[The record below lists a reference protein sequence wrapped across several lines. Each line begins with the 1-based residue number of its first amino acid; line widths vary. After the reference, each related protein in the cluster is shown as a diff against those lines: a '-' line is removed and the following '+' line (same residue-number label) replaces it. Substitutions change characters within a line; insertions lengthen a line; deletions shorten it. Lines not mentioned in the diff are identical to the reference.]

1 LGEYYEER
9 AGDRMINSILELCR
23 KREPMP
29 QLSVEERINN
39 FYQIE
44 LGYSEKTLRS
54 EASRCLQ
61 CEEPP
66 CVEACPAHLNI
77 KKYVLEAREGRYRDA
92 LGTILERLP
101 LPSTCGRVCPH
112 PCEDACVRYTHF
124 DPISIRGIKRFI
136 ADQFMEADWYPKI
149 EEIREER
156 VAVIGSGP
164 AGLTVAR
171 NLALSGYRVTI
182 FDSSPNL
189 GGMIAQSI
197 PHYRLP
203 PQFPRKEIE
212 EIKKLGVGFQK
223 GTLGKD
229 FTLNSLFDQGYK
241 AIFVGI
247 GTHKGMKMNIPG
259 EDLEGVHE
267 ALDLLRDIKAG
278 KTLPQFKGKKAIVVG
293 GGNVAMDAVRSIR
306 RLGADVTLVYRRSWE
321 EMPAGKD
328 EVQEA
333 KEEGIEFKIL
343 TNPTKILGSGRVEGL
358 ECIRMELGEPDA
370 SGRRR
375 PVPVEGSGFGIS
387 ADFFIEAIGEG
398 PESEMLKSMGV
409 ELDKRGLVKVDDN
422 MKTNMEGVF
431 AAGDLVSGPAIVIE
445 AVAGGLRAAESI
457 DEYCQS
463 KGGKV

>member
-1 LGEYYEER
+1 
-9 AGDRMINSILELCR
+9 MTNSILELCR

-29 QLSVEERINN
+29 QLSVKERINN
-39 FYQIE
+39 FYQVEI
-44 LGYSEKTLRS
+44 GYSEEKLRS

-77 KKYVLEAREGRYRDA
+77 KKYVFEAREGRYRDA

-101 LPSTCGRVCPH
+101 LPATCGRVCPH

-136 ADQFMEADWYPKI
+136 ADQLMEADWYPKV
-149 EEIREER
+149 ETKVEER
-156 VAVIGSGP
+156 IAVVGSGP

-171 NLALSGYRVTI
+171 NLALSGYQVTI
-182 FDSSPNL
+182 FDSSPDL
-189 GGMIAQSI
+189 GGMIAQVI

-203 PQFPRKEIE
+203 LKFPGKEIE
-212 EIKKLGVGFQK
+212 EIKKLGAEFRK
-223 GTLGKD
+223 GTLGAD
-229 FTLNSLFDQGYK
+229 FTLNSLSDQGYK
-241 AIFVGI
+241 AIFIGI
-247 GTHKGMKMNIPG
+247 GTHGGMKMNIPG
-259 EDLEGVHE
+259 EDLQGVHE
-267 ALDLLRDIKAG
+267 ALDLLRDIKLG
-278 KTLPQFKGKKAIVVG
+278 GTLPQFEGKKAVVVG

-343 TNPTKILGSGRVEGL
+343 TNPTRILGNERVDGL
-358 ECIRMELGEPDA
+358 ECIQMELGEPDA

-375 PVPVEGSGFGIS
+375 PVPVEGSEFRIP

-398 PESEMLKSMGV
+398 PESEALKSMGV

-422 MKTNMEGVF
+422 MKTSIDGVF
-431 AAGDLVSGPAIVIE
+431 AAGDLVSGPGIVIE

-457 DEYCQS
+457 DEFCQS
-463 KGGKV
+463 KRGK

>member
-1 LGEYYEER
+1 MGEYYKEN
-9 AGDRMINSILELCR
+9 GDDRMINSILELCK

-29 QLSVEERINN
+29 QLLVEERISN
-39 FYQIE
+39 FYQTE
-44 LGYSEKTLRS
+44 LGYSEEKLRT

-61 CEEPP
+61 CEDPP

-77 KKYVLEAREGRYRDA
+77 KKYVLEAREGRYRDG
-92 LGTILERLP
+92 LETILERLP
-101 LPSTCGRVCPH
+101 LPATCGRVCPH

-136 ADQFMEADWYPKI
+136 ADQFMEADWYAKV
-149 EEIREER
+149 EGIREER
-156 VAVIGSGP
+156 IAVIGSGP

-171 NLALSGYRVTI
+171 NLALLGYRVTI

-212 EIKKLGVGFQK
+212 EVNKLGVEFQK

-229 FTLNSLFDQGYK
+229 FTSNSLFDQGYK

-247 GTHKGMKMNIPG
+247 GTPKGMSMNIPG
-259 EDLEGVHE
+259 EDLQGVHE
-267 ALDLLRDIKAG
+267 ALDLLRDIKLG
-278 KTLPQFKGKKAIVVG
+278 GTLPQFEGKRAVVVG
-293 GGNVAMDAVRSIR
+293 GGNVAMDAVRSTR
-306 RLGADVTLVYRRSWE
+306 RLGAEVTLVYRRSWE

-328 EVQEA
+328 EIQEA

-343 TNPTKILGSGRVEGL
+343 TNPTRILGNGRVEAL
-358 ECIRMELGEPDA
+358 ECIQMELGEPDA

-375 PVPVEGSGFGIS
+375 PIAIEGSEFKIP

-398 PESEMLKSMGV
+398 PESEALNSMGGEV
-409 ELDKRGLVKVDDN
+409 DRRGLLKVDDD
-422 MKTNMEGVF
+422 MKTSMEGVF
-431 AAGDLVSGPAIVIE
+431 AAGDVVSGPAIVIE
-445 AVAGGLRAAESI
+445 AVAGGLKAAE
-457 DEYCQS
+457 
-463 KGGKV
+463 KKHNL